1 MTRARLRDLGIS
13 VGLLPTGP
21 LNAITDVPGVAVGHT
36 TLIQG
41 SGPHVPGTGPVRTGV
56 TAIVPHPGNCFEQ
69 RVPAAIHVLNGA
81 GEMTGRSQVEE
92 WGALVTPI
100 YLTSTHNVG
109 LVYDAAVEYALEQS
123 PSIVERSSFVIPV
136 VAECNDG
143 GLNDSYGR
151 HVRREHVFAAL
162 AAAASGPV
170 DEGCVGAGTGMI
182 CYQYKG
188 GIGTASRCIDVHDGY
203 TIGALVLANHGS
215 REHLSVAGVPVGRL
229 SNVPYPSWRPPPPP
243 QREGSIIMVVATD
256 APLLPSQLRRLAV
269 RATLGLARTG
279 TVSGHGSGDIVIA
292 FSVKNLVQLDSAEP
306 LDTWQALRDTS
317 INRVFEAVVEA
328 TEEAVLNALSAAHTL
343 DGRDGRVAEAISLDE
358 LRAFVA
364 PRARTGPNR

>member
-21 LNAITDVPGVAVGHT
+21 RNAITDVPGVAVGHA
-36 TLIQG
+36 TLIRG
-41 SGPHVPGTGPVRTGV
+41 EGRHVPGEGPVRTGV
-56 TAIVPHPGNCFEQ
+56 TVIIPHPGPCFEQ

-92 WGALVTPI
+92 WGVLVTPI

-109 LVYDAAVEYALEQS
+109 LVYDAAVEYAMQQS
-123 PSIVERSSFVIPV
+123 PAIVTRSSFVIPV

-151 HVRREHVFAAL
+151 HVKKEHVFAAL
-162 AAAASGPV
+162 ADASTGPV

-182 CYQYKG
+182 SYGFKG
-188 GIGTASRCIDVHDGY
+188 GIGTSSRRVEVGGY
-203 TIGALVLANHGS
+203 TVGALVLANHGS

-229 SNVPYPSWRPPPPP
+229 SKAPGPAWRPVPPV
-243 QREGSIIMVVATD
+243 QREGSIIMVVAAD

-279 TVSGHGSGDIVIA
+279 TVSGHGSGDIAIA
-292 FSVKNLVQLDSAEP
+292 FSAGNLVPLDSAET
-306 LDTWQALRDTS
+306 LDSWRSVRDGAIS
-317 INRVFEAVVEA
+317 HLFAAVVEA
-328 TEEAVLNALSAAHTL
+328 TEEAVLNALTAAHTT
-343 DGRDGRVAEAISLDE
+343 DGRDGRVVEAIPLDE
-358 LRAFVA
+358 LRELVLGQSGSM
-364 PRARTGPNR
+364 PPT

>member
-13 VGLLPTGP
+13 VGLLPPGP
-21 LNAITDVPGVAVGHT
+21 ANAITDVPGVTVGHT
-36 TLIQG
+36 TLIAG
-41 SGPHVPGTGPVRTGV
+41 SGPHVPGEGPIRTGV
-56 TAIVPHPGNCFEQ
+56 TAIVPHRGNCYEQ

-92 WGALVTPI
+92 WGVLVTPI

-109 LVYDAAVEYALEQS
+109 LVYDAAVEYALQQS
-123 PSIVERSSFVIPV
+123 PAIVQRSGFVIPV

-151 HVRREHVFAAL
+151 HVRQEHVFAAL

-182 CYQYKG
+182 SYQYKG
-188 GIGTASRCIDVHDGY
+188 GIGTASRRVALAGGF
-203 TIGALVLANHGS
+203 TVGALVLANHGS
-215 REHLSVAGVPVGRL
+215 RDHLSVAGVPVGQL
-229 SNVPYPSWRPPPPP
+229 SKVPYPSWRPPTPP

-279 TVSGHGSGDIVIA
+279 TVSGHGSGDIAIA
-292 FSVKNLVQLDSAEP
+292 FSVGNLIPVDSPESFDTWRAVRDSAINP
-306 LDTWQALRDTS
+306 LFAAT
-317 INRVFEAVVEA
+317 VEA
-328 TEEAVLNALSAAHTL
+328 TEEAVLNALTAAHTL
-343 DGRDGRVAEAISLDE
+343 DGRDGRIAEAIDLDE
-358 LRAFVA
+358 LRRLVLG
-364 PRARTGPNR
+364 ARGSTTG

>member
-13 VGLLPTGP
+13 VGLLPTGRW
-21 LNAITDVPGVAVGHT
+21 NAITDVPGVRVGHT

-41 SGPHVPGTGPVRTGV
+41 SGPHVPGQGPIRTGV
-56 TAIVPHPGNCFEQ
+56 TAIVPHPVNCFEQ

-92 WGALVTPI
+92 WGVLVTPI

-109 LVYDAAVEYALEQS
+109 LVYDAAVEYALRQS
-123 PSIVERSSFVIPV
+123 PAIVQRSGFVIPV

-151 HVRREHVFAAL
+151 HVRKEHVFAAL
-162 AAAASGPV
+162 EGATSGPV
-170 DEGCVGAGTGMI
+170 AEGCVGAGTGMV

-188 GIGTASRCIDVHDGY
+188 GIGTASRRARGPEGY
-203 TIGALVLANHGS
+203 LVGALVLANHGA

-229 SNVPYPSWRPPPPP
+229 SAVPYPTWRPPRPPE
-243 QREGSIIMVVATD
+243 REGSIIMVVATD

-279 TVSGHGSGDIVIA
+279 TVSGNGSGDIAIA
-292 FSVKNLVQLDSAEP
+292 FSTGNLIPLDSPEP
-306 LDTWQALRDTS
+306 LQTWQAVRDGS
-317 INRVFEAVVEA
+317 IDRIFEAVVEA
-328 TEEAVLNALSAAHTL
+328 TEESVLNALTAAETL

-358 LRAFVA
+358 LRTLVGS
-364 PRARTGPNR
+364 RQVG